1 MTAAPDYTVDNLVA
15 SVFRRTSSPNS
26 SQLMVEDDILAFL
39 DEELRSDILPL
50 IVSVREE
57 YFVNNFDIVMTG
69 AQSYT
74 IPQGTAGGMLRD
86 VVFVDPNGNEVNLQ
100 RFQPEHIKQNF
111 TYGYPVPIYTFGY
124 YLVDD
129 QVVLYPPQTRVL
141 TQYILRMKFIRR
153 PNNLTLKINCGQIT
167 DITSLAVTLAN
178 VDPTWTNADTFDV
191 IQNFPQFN
199 TVDSNQAVSTIVGN
213 VLNFTA
219 VPAAVAEGM
228 WTCPHLMT
236 CVPQIPYEAY
246 PLLVQ
251 RGVIRVLESINDS
264 QGTQTAVKQYEKMRS
279 DFIGLV
285 DNRVQ
290 GGTKKI
296 KNANQTYWHGFN
308 SPFIR

>member
-1 MTAAPDYTVDNLVA
+1 
-15 SVFRRTSSPNS
+15 
-26 SQLMVEDDILAFL
+26 
-39 DEELRSDILPL
+39 
-50 IVSVREE
+50 
-57 YFVNNFDIVMTG
+57 
-69 AQSYT
+69 
-74 IPQGTAGGMLRD
+74 
-86 VVFVDPNGNEVNLQ
+86 
-100 RFQPEHIKQNF
+100 
-111 TYGYPVPIYTFGY
+111 
-124 YLVDD
+124 
-129 QVVLYPPQTRVL
+129 VVLYPPQTRVL

-178 VDPTWTNADTFDV
+178 VDPTWTSDDTFDV

-199 TVDSNQAVSTIVGN
+199 TVDSNQAITSVVGN

-236 CVPQIPYEAY
+236 CIPQIPYEAY
-246 PLLVQ
+246 PLLAQ